1 MLSRYEREWMRLGY
15 SVPKYYKI
23 EQDIIEAIKTGKL
36 QPGDKVDSESVLKK
50 KYNVSTTTVRKA
62 FSDLINDG
70 YLIGIQGAGT
80 FVAQKQMIRGLT
92 SISFSDELL
101 QQGYEIDTEVISIEE
116 VINFKISEKLGIEKD
131 KPIICIK
138 RVRYANGEPL
148 AFHTSYIDSE
158 RLNLEEAQEVI
169 KLRSFYK
176 TLEKKH
182 MVPKWVHEN
191 YSVREVNDSVIS
203 NIMKIIKGGATFFA
217 KRTAFDDLNQ
227 IVEYSETYFNK
238 NLYSVDV
245 NIKFK
250 S

>member
-1 MLSRYEREWMRLGY
+1 MNYRI
-15 SVPKYYKI
+15 PKYYKI
-23 EQDIIEAIKTGKL
+23 EQDIIEAIKNGKL

-80 FVAQKQMIRGLT
+80 FVAKKQMIRGLT

-101 QQGYEIDTEVISIEE
+101 QQGYRIDTKIISIEE
-116 VINFKISEKLGIEKD
+116 GNYYKISEKLGIEKD
-131 KPIICIK
+131 EPIICIK
-138 RVRYANGEPL
+138 RVRYANTEPL
-148 AFHTSYIDSE
+148 AFHISYIDSK
-158 RLNLEEAQEVI
+158 RLSLEEAQKVI
-169 KLRSFYK
+169 ILKSFYK
-176 TLEKKH
+176 TLEEKN
-182 MVPKWVHEN
+182 MVPKWVQEN
-191 YSVREVNDSVIS
+191 YSVKEINDPNIS
-203 NIMKIIKGGATFFA
+203 IIMRIKKGGSSFFV

-238 NLYSVDV
+238 DLYSVDV